1 MSDSFLFFSFFFLF
15 CYSMYLSV
23 FFKLQEKKSSE
34 GGYCWDMGDVGCITR
49 ETAIDNFHYG
59 HTGHFS

>member
-1 MSDSFLFFSFFFLF
+1 
-15 CYSMYLSV
+15 MYLSV